1 MSQSERA
8 MPQVPSPTLGVA
20 PVQGG
25 LSIALYSEHAAA
37 VFFCAFDARDG
48 EAARIALS
56 QSPDG
61 IWRGFAPNLGQGA
74 RYGFRVDGP
83 FDPSR
88 GHRFDAS
95 KLLADPYAAAFDRPF
110 ALHGSQ
116 FVFGED
122 SAQHVPKA
130 IVVPAPSGEPG
141 HRRVAE
147 RDLVLYEL
155 NLRGFSKLNP
165 NVDEAARGRF
175 AALASPASLDH
186 LQKLG
191 VTAVEIMPAD
201 IFVDE
206 RHLPPLGLSNAWGYN
221 PVVYGAPDPRLAPGG
236 WEEVRAATEALHAR
250 GIEVILDVV
259 FNHDGESDQFGP
271 TLSFRGLDNSSY
283 FRLPA
288 DELSTYVNDCGTGNC
303 LRLDH
308 RPVIEMTMAAL
319 RRWTLWG
326 GIDGFR
332 FDLATACGRTNGG
345 FDPHAPFFEA
355 LASDPV
361 LSQTR
366 LIAEPWDVG
375 PGGYQL
381 GMFPENWAEWN
392 DRFRDATRRFW
403 RGDAKARGE
412 WATRLAGSRD
422 LFERASSAAKSV
434 NFVVAHDGFTLAD
447 LVSYSSKH
455 NEANGEQNRD
465 GSNDNLSWNN
475 GVEGETHEPAII
487 AARRRDQ
494 RNLIASLLLARGI
507 PMLAM
512 GAELGFSQK
521 GNNNAYAQENALTW
535 IDWTQADKAMIAF
548 TARAISTR
556 RDHAALHALEWLSGS
571 AATGS
576 ETLDVEWRDAEG
588 TLDTGERWDAGPGDV
603 LALALCAPS
612 GAGFDRCF
620 VAFNRG
626 PTAVQF
632 RLPEPR
638 PGMAW
643 IGILDSSDE
652 EGRPSALTLADVI
665 DAPMRST
672 LVLAETS
679 SAHGAPR
686 AADIDTLADAAGLVS
701 VWHDISGK
709 RTDVSADTKIVALKA
724 LGYPAGGAGEARD
737 SLARLLDAT
746 AARSTP
752 ACIVQRIN
760 RPLEVRV
767 CIPRGAPTP
776 NFDFHA
782 DIEDGRV
789 VEGKATAG
797 GSRDV
802 TLADGRALSIV
813 DASLP
818 TLPVGRHRLSFA
830 GMTSAI
836 IVAPEAAYFPDGL
849 ANPRFGVSAQL
860 YAQRRPTDTG
870 RDQGIGDLTTLSL
883 LGEIAGR
890 HGAAA
895 LAFSPVHALFP
906 TDRTRCSP
914 YSPSDRRFV
923 DPLYVDAF
931 DETEVPNDGFCAR
944 ALGAAELALAARERA
959 TDIDYEAVWRLKR
972 PLLQARFA
980 AFKKLRTE
988 SPNNAKTVDFAAFV
1002 TQGGE
1007 TLRRF
1012 ALYQALAETSLGSDW
1027 RTWPAALRAGEAPDL
1042 LHAAAVHEDAIE
1054 FALFLQWLADRQLAR
1069 AAGRAKAAGLDLGLY
1084 RDLAV
1089 GAAPDGAEAWT
1100 RQGELAT
1107 GLTIGAPPDP
1117 FSAQGQNWNIPPLN
1131 PIAGA
1136 AQGWSGLAR
1145 LYRANMRHAGLLR
1158 VDHAMGLRRL
1168 FVLPEGGKPSDGT
1181 YLNLPFDDLLGVV
1194 TLESQ
1199 RARCALVGEDLGTVP
1214 EGFRAAMAERNVLG
1228 MSVLWF
1234 ERHGVEFISPKA
1246 YPSLSVASVSTHDL
1260 ATLSGW
1266 WIGADIGERLML
1278 GLDATDAALRA
1289 LEAREAEKRVL
1300 AETLVRAGVLCATPD
1315 LGAPLSNELAAAI
1328 YAYVAASGALLMLA
1342 PMDDLAGESI
1352 GTNLP
1357 GTDKERPN
1365 WRRRLGPDV
1374 LAALADSRGAAI
1386 LATMAERTVRRP

>member
-1 MSQSERA
+1 MSQALST
-8 MPQVPSPTLGVA
+8 PLGVTA
-20 PVQGG
+20 VQGG
-25 LSIALYSEHAAA
+25 LSIALFSEHADA
-37 VFFCAFDARDG
+37 VFFCVYDALDV
-48 EAARIALS
+48 ETARVALN

-61 IWRGFAPNLGQGA
+61 IWRGFAPNLGLGS
-74 RYGFRVDGP
+74 RYGFRVGGP
-83 FDPSR
+83 FDPRR

-116 FVFGED
+116 FAFGED

-130 IVVPAPSGEPG
+130 IVVGAPPGEPG
-141 HRRVAE
+141 HRRVAD

-165 NVDEAARGRF
+165 DVPEAARGRF
-175 AALASPASLDH
+175 AAMSSSASLDH

-236 WEEVRAATEALHAR
+236 WEEVRVATEALHAR

-288 DELSTYVNDCGTGNC
+288 DDLSTYVNDCGTGNC

-308 RPVIEMTMAAL
+308 RPVIEMAMAAL
-319 RRWTLWG
+319 RRWTVWG

-345 FDPHAPFFEA
+345 FDPHAPFLEA
-355 LASDPV
+355 LAADPV

-375 PGGYQL
+375 PGGYQV
-381 GMFPENWAEWN
+381 GMFPDSWAEWN
-392 DRFRDATRRFW
+392 DRFRDTTRRFW
-403 RGDAKARGE
+403 RGDANVRGE

-422 LFERASSAAKSV
+422 LFKNSSSAAKSV

-447 LVSYSSKH
+447 LVSYSAKH

-465 GSNDNLSWNN
+465 GSNDNVSWNN
-475 GVEGETHEPAII
+475 GVEGETRDPAII
-487 AARRRDQ
+487 VARRRDQ
-494 RNLIASLLLARGI
+494 RNLIASLALARGI

-535 IDWTQADKAMIAF
+535 INWAQADNGMIAF
-548 TARAISTR
+548 TARAISAR
-556 RDHAALHALEWLSGS
+556 RDHAALHSLEWLNG
-571 AATGS
+571 ARLGGA
-576 ETLDVEWRDAEG
+576 ETLDVEWRDADG
-588 TLDTGERWDAGPGDV
+588 PLDTGERWDAGAGDV
-603 LALALCAPS
+603 LALVLCAPS
-612 GAGFDRCF
+612 GAAFDRCF

-626 PTAVQF
+626 QTAVQF

-638 PGMAW
+638 PGMSW
-643 IGILDSSDE
+643 IGVMDTSDE
-652 EGRPSALTLADVI
+652 EGRPSALKLADVI
-665 DAPMRST
+665 DVPMRAT
-672 LVLAETS
+672 LVLTE
-679 SAHGAPR
+679 SASAQGAPR
-686 AADIDTLADAAGLVS
+686 SVEIDALAEAAGLVS

-737 SLARLLDAT
+737 SLARLLDGT
-746 AARSTP
+746 FARSIP
-752 ACIVQRIN
+752 ACVVQRVD
-760 RPLEVRV
+760 RPLKVSVRT
-767 CIPRGAPTP
+767 PRGAPP
-776 NFDFHA
+776 ANFDY
-782 DIEDGRV
+782 RV
-789 VEGKATAG
+789 ETEEGSVAEGKAVAG
-797 GSRDV
+797 EVQSV
-802 TLADGRALSIV
+802 TLADGRALSLIE
-813 DASLP
+813 ASLP
-818 TLPVGRHRLSFA
+818 ALPVGRHRLSFA
-830 GMTSAI
+830 GETSSLI
-836 IVAPEAAYFPDGL
+836 IAPEAAYFPDGL

-860 YAQRRPTDTG
+860 YAQRRPANAG
-870 RDQGIGDLTTLSL
+870 RDQGIGDLTTLAS
-883 LGEIAGR
+883 LGETSGR
-890 HGAAA
+890 SGAAT
-895 LAFSPVHALFP
+895 LAFSPIHALFP

-931 DETEVPNDGFCAR
+931 DETEVPNDPFCAR
-944 ALGAAELALAARERA
+944 ALAAAGLALAARETV

-980 AFKKLRTE
+980 ALKKLRAE
-988 SPNNAKTVDFAAFV
+988 RPQHAVAADFAAFAIE
-1002 TQGGE
+1002 GGE
-1007 TLRRF
+1007 GLRRF

-1027 RTWPAALRAGEAPDL
+1027 RAWPDPLRAGEAPELDQ
-1042 LHAAAVHEDAIE
+1042 AAAANEDAVE
-1054 FALFLQWLADRQLAR
+1054 FAVFLQWLADRQLAR
-1069 AAGRAKAAGLDLGLY
+1069 AAGRAKAAGLALGLY

-1136 AQGWSGLAR
+1136 AQGWSGLAQ

-1181 YLNLPFDDLLGVV
+1181 YLNLPFEDLLGVV

-1214 EGFRAAMAERNVLG
+1214 EGFRPAMAERNVLG

-1234 ERHGVEFISPKA
+1234 ERDGLEFINPKA

-1260 ATLSGW
+1260 ATLAGW
-1266 WIGADIGERLML
+1266 WIAADIGERLML
-1278 GLDATDAALRA
+1278 GIDAPDAARRA
-1289 LEAREAEKRVL
+1289 LEARESEKRAL
-1300 AETLVRAGVLCATPD
+1300 AETLIRAGKLTVVPELS
-1315 LGAPLSNELAAAI
+1315 APLSDEVAAAI
-1328 YAYVAASGALLMLA
+1328 HAYVAGSGALLMLA
-1342 PMDDLAGESI
+1342 QMDDLAGESI

-1357 GTDKERPN
+1357 GTDKERGN
-1365 WRRRLGPDV
+1365 WRRRLGLDV
-1374 LAALADSRGAAI
+1374 QAALAGSRGAAI
-1386 LATMAERTVRRP
+1386 LAAMAERA